1 MTIIVAKK
9 FHRRCSTGFQ
19 KHFLKESLLF
29 IDAEERCLELGI
41 EPYKKSYWQLTVMFS
56 SFIIKTIRVDG
67 PQKVFTVILYFS
79 YLLMDDRAYCVIF
92 IIRDRKSDILR
103 KWLTAFGN

>member
-9 FHRRCSTGFQ
+9 FHRRCSAGFQ

-79 YLLMDDRAYCVIF
+79 YLLMDDRAYCAIF
-92 IIRDRKSDILR
+92 IIRDRKS
-103 KWLTAFGN
+103 F

>member
-19 KHFLKESLLF
+19 KHFLKESLF
-29 IDAEERCLELGI
+29 IDVEERCLELGI
-41 EPYKKSYWQLTVMFS
+41 EPYKKSYWQLTVMCS
-56 SFIIKTIRVDG
+56 SLIIKTIRVDG

-79 YLLMDDRAYCVIF
+79 YLLMDDRAYCAIF
-92 IIRDRKSDILR
+92 IIRDRKS
-103 KWLTAFGN
+103 F

>member
-19 KHFLKESLLF
+19 KHFLKESLF

-41 EPYKKSYWQLTVMFS
+41 EPYKKSYWQLTVMCS

-67 PQKVFTVILYFS
+67 PKKVFTVILYFS
-79 YLLMDDRAYCVIF
+79 YLLMDDRAYCAIF
-92 IIRDRKSDILR
+92 IIRDRKS
-103 KWLTAFGN
+103 F

>member
-9 FHRRCSTGFQ
+9 FHRRCSAGFQ

-29 IDAEERCLELGI
+29 IDAEERCLEPGI

-79 YLLMDDRAYCVIF
+79 YLLMDDRANCVIF
-92 IIRDRKSDILR
+92 IIRDRKS
-103 KWLTAFGN
+103 F